1 MKGIEP
7 FEAIYRFYNYS
18 NFANGLLIWM
28 FESKARAQKRA
39 LRIVYNDYGRSLE
52 KFLDI
57 IAGTAIHKKTCKSL
71 NHVN

>member
-7 FEAIYRFYNYS
+7 FEAICRFYVYS

-39 LRIVYNDYGRSLE
+39 PRIVYNDCGRSLE

-57 IAGTAIHKKTCKSL
+57 IAGTVVHKKTCKSL